1 MCDETAL
8 TKTVKTVRKP
18 LYCDTP
24 PKPNSMHPLTHDI
37 VISGAGPAGS
47 VLALMLAAKTDRP
60 ERIALVGNI
69 SGNSDSKPDSDPT
82 HVPDPRTLALNH
94 GSRVLL
100 DQLGAWPA
108 QAADMHTVHV
118 SQQGRLG
125 RTLIDRRDLEVPRLG
140 SVVTYSGL
148 LATLHDSLHNSGV
161 DVIDHSGSDITFT
174 GRNVTYALPDRQL
187 LANAAVQSDG
197 RQPQGLKRV
206 YNQHAVLATVQASLA
221 QPNVAYERFTR
232 DGPLALL
239 PHPDDTSVYAVV
251 WCCSPEQAGQL
262 HSIDRLAFDRALHQH
277 FGDRLGTLHSVGDRH
292 VFPLSM
298 HAGATLI
305 NPHTVAIGNAA
316 QTLHPV
322 AGQGLNLGLRDVA
335 QLSLTLAP
343 WLARPDSDVTP
354 YLQAFTRR
362 RRMDRWLTAGITDV
376 LPRVF
381 TTANPLI
388 EHASGLALLG
398 LDLFPPVRHT
408 LARHLLQG
416 LRI

>member
-1 MCDETAL
+1 MQ
-8 TKTVKTVRKP
+8 
-18 LYCDTP
+18 
-24 PKPNSMHPLTHDI
+24 PLTHDI
-37 VISGAGPAGS
+37 VISGAGPVGS

-60 ERIALVGNI
+60 ERIAVIGNI
-69 SGNSDSKPDSDPT
+69 TGDSESTSDPDPT
-82 HVPDPRTLALNH
+82 HAPDPRTLALNH

-100 DQLGAWPA
+100 NQLDAWPA
-108 QAADMHTVHV
+108 NAADIHTVHV

-125 RTLIDRRDLEVPRLG
+125 RTLIDRHDLKVPRLG
-140 SVVTYSGL
+140 SVVAYSRL
-148 LATLHDSLHNSGV
+148 LATLHDSLHNSGI
-161 DVIDHSGSDITFT
+161 DVIDQPSSAITSSGHH
-174 GRNVTYALPDRQL
+174 VACALPDREL
-187 LANAAVQSDG
+187 LARAAVQSDG
-197 RQPQGLKRV
+197 RQPQGLKRH
-206 YNQHAVLATVQASLA
+206 YNQHALLATVQASLA
-221 QPNVAYERFTR
+221 QPHVAYERFTR

-239 PHPDDTSVYAVV
+239 PHPDDTTVYAVV
-251 WCCSPEQAGQL
+251 WCCSPEQARQL
-262 HSIDRLAFDRALHQH
+262 QTIDRPAFDRALHQH
-277 FGDRLGTLHSVGDRH
+277 FGDRLGALHSLGERH

-343 WLARPDSDVTP
+343 WLARPDSDITP

-381 TTANPLI
+381 ATANPLV
-388 EHASGLALLG
+388 EHGSGLALLG
-398 LDLFPPVRHT
+398 LDLLPPARQT